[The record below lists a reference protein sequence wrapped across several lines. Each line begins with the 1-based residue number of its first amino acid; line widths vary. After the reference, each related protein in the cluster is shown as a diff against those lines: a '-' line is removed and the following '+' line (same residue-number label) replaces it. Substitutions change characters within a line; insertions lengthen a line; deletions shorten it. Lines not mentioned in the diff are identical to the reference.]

1 LFISSLCDALQSEYN
16 VAEPQK
22 DKRDLAQLFSSV
34 VIPKVGRSGDSKT
47 VKLVGGQDIRYT
59 VKQTPEFHSSLTKTI
74 RFQPLHSTGSGVVRL
89 VYDGERDDPSFKFGR
104 EYYQALG
111 YRKKKLSLSYS

>member
-1 LFISSLCDALQSEYN
+1 
-16 VAEPQK
+16 
-22 DKRDLAQLFSSV
+22 

-47 VKLVGGQDIRYT
+47 VKLVGGQDFIRYT

-74 RFQPLHSTGSGVVRL
+74 RFRPCSTGRGVVRL